1 MDTFFRLKTLLENR
15 GIKTGQL
22 TENSTLKD
30 IGIDSLDLV
39 EVLLELEKE
48 LNVTFSDDELLGCRS
63 ISDVVNLVA
72 KKK

>member
-1 MDTFFRLKTLLENR
+1 MDTFLRLKTLLENR

-22 TENSTLKD
+22 TESSTLKD

>member
-1 MDTFFRLKTLLENR
+1 MDTFSRLKTLLENR

-39 EVLLELEKE
+39 EVLLELEKQ

>member
-1 MDTFFRLKTLLENR
+1 MDTFSRLKTLLENR

-22 TENSTLKD
+22 TESFTLKD

-39 EVLLELEKE
+39 EVLLELEKQ
-48 LNVTFSDDELLGCRS
+48 LNITFSDDELLGCRS

>member
-1 MDTFFRLKTLLENR
+1 MDTFSRLKILLENR
-15 GIKTGQL
+15 GVKTGQL
-22 TENSTLKD
+22 TESSTLKE

-63 ISDVVNLVA
+63 VSDVVNLVA
-72 KKK
+72 NKK

>member
-1 MDTFFRLKTLLENR
+1 MDTFSRLKTLLESR

-39 EVLLELEKE
+39 EVLLELEKQ

>member
-1 MDTFFRLKTLLENR
+1 MDTFSRLKTLLENR

-22 TENSTLKD
+22 TESSTLKD

-39 EVLLELEKE
+39 EVLLELEKQ

>member
-1 MDTFFRLKTLLENR
+1 MDTFSRLKTLLENR

-22 TENSTLKD
+22 TESSTLKE

-63 ISDVVNLVA
+63 VSDVVSLVA

>member
-1 MDTFFRLKTLLENR
+1 MDTFSRLKTLLENR

-63 ISDVVNLVA
+63 ISDVVNLVS
-72 KKK
+72 KKN

>member
-1 MDTFFRLKTLLENR
+1 MDTFSRLKTLLENR

-22 TENSTLKD
+22 TESSTLKD

-39 EVLLELEKE
+39 EVLLELEKQ
-48 LNVTFSDDELLGCRS
+48 LNITFSDDELLGCRS

>member
-1 MDTFFRLKTLLENR
+1 MDTFSRLKTLLENR

-22 TENSTLKD
+22 TESSTLKE

-63 ISDVVNLVA
+63 VSDVVDLVA

>member
-1 MDTFFRLKTLLENR
+1 MDTFLRLKTLLENR

-48 LNVTFSDDELLGCRS
+48 LNITFSDDELLGCRS

>member
-1 MDTFFRLKTLLENR
+1 MDTFLRLRTLLENR

-48 LNVTFSDDELLGCRS
+48 LNITFSDDELLGCRS

>member
-1 MDTFFRLKTLLENR
+1 MDTFSRLKTHLENR

-39 EVLLELEKE
+39 EVLLELEKQ

>member
-1 MDTFFRLKTLLENR
+1 MDTFSRLKTLLENR

-39 EVLLELEKE
+39 EVLLELEKQ
-48 LNVTFSDDELLGCRS
+48 LNITFSDDELLGCRS

>member
-1 MDTFFRLKTLLENR
+1 MDTFSRLKTLLENR

-22 TENSTLKD
+22 TESSTLKE

-39 EVLLELEKE
+39 EVLLELEKQ
-48 LNVTFSDDELLGCRS
+48 LNVTFSDDELLGCKS

>member
-1 MDTFFRLKTLLENR
+1 MDTFSRLKTLLENR

-72 KKK
+72 KKN

>member
-1 MDTFFRLKTLLENR
+1 MDTLLRLKTLLENR

-48 LNVTFSDDELLGCRS
+48 LNITFSDDELLGCRS

>member
-1 MDTFFRLKTLLENR
+1 MDTFSRLKILLENR
-15 GIKTGQL
+15 GVKTGLL
-22 TENSTLKD
+22 TESSTLKE

-63 ISDVVNLVA
+63 VSDVVNLVA
-72 KKK
+72 NKK

>member
-1 MDTFFRLKTLLENR
+1 MDTFLRLKKLLENR

-22 TENSTLKD
+22 TESSTLKD

-48 LNVTFSDDELLGCRS
+48 LNVTFSDDELLSCRS

>member
-1 MDTFFRLKTLLENR
+1 MDTFSRLKILLENR
-15 GIKTGQL
+15 GVKTGQL
-22 TENSTLKD
+22 TENSTLKE

-63 ISDVVNLVA
+63 VSDVVNLVA
-72 KKK
+72 NKK

>member
-1 MDTFFRLKTLLENR
+1 MDTFSRLKSLLESR

-22 TENSTLKD
+22 TESSTLKD

-48 LNVTFSDDELLGCRS
+48 LNVTFSDDELLGVRS
-63 ISDVVNLVA
+63 VSDVVSLVA

>member
-1 MDTFFRLKTLLENR
+1 MDTFSRLKTLLENR

-48 LNVTFSDDELLGCRS
+48 LHVTFSDDELLGCRS

-72 KKK
+72 KKN

>member
-1 MDTFFRLKTLLENR
+1 MDTFSRLKALLENR

-48 LNVTFSDDELLGCRS
+48 LNVTFSDDELLGVRS
-63 ISDVVNLVA
+63 VSDVVNLVV

>member
-1 MDTFFRLKTLLENR
+1 MDTFSRLKTLLENR

-22 TENSTLKD
+22 TESSTLKE

-39 EVLLELEKE
+39 EVLLELEKQ

-63 ISDVVNLVA
+63 ISDVVDLVA

>member
-1 MDTFFRLKTLLENR
+1 MDTFSRLKTLLENR

-39 EVLLELEKE
+39 EVLLELEKQ

-72 KKK
+72 EKK

>member
-1 MDTFFRLKTLLENR
+1 MDTFSRLKTLLENR

-22 TENSTLKD
+22 TESSTLKE

-63 ISDVVNLVA
+63 VSDVVNLVA

>member
-1 MDTFFRLKTLLENR
+1 MDTFSRLKTLLENR
-15 GIKTGQL
+15 GINTGQL
-22 TENSTLKD
+22 TESSTLKE

-63 ISDVVNLVA
+63 VSDVVNLVA

>member
-1 MDTFFRLKTLLENR
+1 MDTFLRLKKLLENR

-22 TENSTLKD
+22 TEISTLKD

>member
-1 MDTFFRLKTLLENR
+1 MDTFLRLKALLENR

-48 LNVTFSDDELLGCRS
+48 LNITFSDDELLGCRS

>member
-1 MDTFFRLKTLLENR
+1 MDTFSRLKTLLENR

-22 TENSTLKD
+22 TESSTLKE

-39 EVLLELEKE
+39 EVLLELEKQ